1 MFLLEKPLTYHQVF
15 TLIAGSFSAALGW
28 SVLQTCSLCLTSVTV
43 AKYAQAYPEDSVS
56 AVVETTLIEPRVE
69 VKEDVVQRDDLRL
82 PAQIIVEQRPPEIV
96 EQPVRDR
103 DDDWF
108 LLLDVVPRETTY
120 VPPGTRC
127 LEISLSSH
135 LL

>member
-1 MFLLEKPLTYHQVF
+1 MVETALLE
-15 TLIAGSFSAALGW
+15 S
-28 SVLQTCSLCLTSVTV
+28 
-43 AKYAQAYPEDSVS
+43 
-56 AVVETTLIEPRVE
+56 RVE
-69 VKEDVVQRDDLRL
+69 VEENVVQKDDLRL
-82 PAQIIVEQRPPEIV
+82 HGQIIVGQRPP
-96 EQPVRDR
+96 QPVRDR

-127 LEISLSSH
+127 LEIAPSSH

>member
-1 MFLLEKPLTYHQVF
+1 M
-15 TLIAGSFSAALGW
+15 
-28 SVLQTCSLCLTSVTV
+28 TSVTV
-43 AKYAQAYPEDSVS
+43 AKFAQAYSEESVS
-56 AVVETTLIEPRVE
+56 AVVETTLLESRVE
-69 VKEDVVQRDDLRL
+69 VEENVVQRDDLRL
-82 PAQIIVEQRPPEIV
+82 HGPIILEQRPP
-96 EQPVRDR
+96 QPVRDR

-127 LEISLSSH
+127 LEISPSSH

>member
-1 MFLLEKPLTYHQVF
+1 MFPLENPLTYHQVF
-15 TLIAGSFSAALGW
+15 RLIAGSFCAASGW

-43 AKYAQAYPEDSVS
+43 AKYVQAYPEESVS
-56 AVVETTLIEPRVE
+56 AVVV
-69 VKEDVVQRDDLRL
+69 
-82 PAQIIVEQRPPEIV
+82 
-96 EQPVRDR
+96 PVRDR

-127 LEISLSSH
+127 LEISPSSH

>member
-1 MFLLEKPLTYHQVF
+1 ME
-15 TLIAGSFSAALGW
+15 
-28 SVLQTCSLCLTSVTV
+28 
-43 AKYAQAYPEDSVS
+43 
-56 AVVETTLIEPRVE
+56 VE
-69 VKEDVVQRDDLRL
+69 EDVVQRDDLRL
-82 PAQIIVEQRPPEIV
+82 PAQIIVEQRPP
-96 EQPVRDR
+96 QPVRDR

-108 LLLDVVPRETTY
+108 LLLDVVPREKTY